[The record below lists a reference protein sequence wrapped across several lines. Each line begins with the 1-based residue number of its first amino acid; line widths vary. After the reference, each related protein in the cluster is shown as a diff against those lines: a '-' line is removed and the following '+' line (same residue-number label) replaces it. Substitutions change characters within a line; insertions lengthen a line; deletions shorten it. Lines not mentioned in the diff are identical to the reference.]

1 MNKEQSAVEEEKKEQ
16 VQVISEQPNRLDGM
30 SAKKAEAS
38 GKKLL
43 LLGLTALGVVYGDI
57 GTSPLYAFRFAF
69 SESGHITRTPENI
82 LGILSLIFWS
92 LTIVIS
98 IKYLIY
104 VMMADNEGEGGI
116 LALMALLVP
125 SGGRH
130 KRWLIVAL
138 GVFGAALLYGDGMI
152 TPAISV
158 LSAIEGLKVATT
170 EFNHFI
176 IPITVAILILLFL
189 LQKRGTQGVGSIFGP
204 VMFVWFTSIGVLGIR
219 AIFKAPQVLQAL
231 NPWHALD
238 FFFRNGWVGFLV
250 LGAVFLVVTGGEAL
264 YADMGHF
271 GSRPIRLA
279 WFTLVFPAL
288 LINYFGQGALLLSSS
303 HYISQPF
310 YALAPH
316 WALYP
321 LVILA
326 TLATI
331 IASQAVISG
340 AFSLTRQSALLGEF
354 PRIKIVQTS
363 SSEIGQIYIPLVN
376 WILMITTIGL
386 VLAFKKSDN
395 LAAAYG
401 VAVTTTMVIT
411 TILAYILTRE
421 KWGWNMAASLSITIG
436 FLIVD
441 LAFFIANMTK
451 VADGGWFPL
460 LVAIAVF
467 TLMSTW
473 RRGRQLLTENNP
485 FDAKPL
491 KDFVH
496 KLSEDPPVRVSGT
509 AIFLTGH
516 SEGTPPLLSY
526 HLEHNQ
532 ALHEKV
538 LIVTVMIQDVPKV
551 PPSQRLEIQE
561 MELGF
566 YRVKISY
573 GFMENPDVPKAL
585 RTYEEFG
592 LDNESNVITYYIG
605 RQILIPREEKPKMA
619 KWRKELFTFMSRNSA
634 LTTTF
639 YELPPQQV
647 VEIGIHVHI

>member
-1 MNKEQSAVEEEKKEQ
+1 MDQEQTQPEEKNEQ
-16 VQVISEQPNRLDGM
+16 EQIISEQPDSLEGEP
-30 SAKKAEAS
+30 SKKEEAS

-43 LLGLTALGVVYGDI
+43 LLGLTALGIVYGDI

-69 SESGHITRTPENI
+69 SESSKITRSPENI
-82 LGILSLIFWS
+82 LGILSLIFWA

-98 IKYLIY
+98 VKYLIY
-104 VMMADNEGEGGI
+104 VMQADNEGEGGI

-125 SGGRH
+125 SEKRK
-130 KRWLIVAL
+130 KRWFIVAL

-158 LSAIEGLKVATT
+158 LSAIEGLQVATT
-170 EFNHFI
+170 TFDHYI
-176 IPITVAILILLFL
+176 VPITVVILIVLFL

-204 VMFVWFTSIGVLGIR
+204 VMLVWFTSIAALGIGGIVR
-219 AIFKAPQVLQAL
+219 APQVLRAL

-271 GSRPIRLA
+271 GSRPIRTA
-279 WFTLVFPAL
+279 WFSLVFPSL
-288 LINYFGQGALLLSSS
+288 LLNYFGQGALLLSSS
-303 HYISQPF
+303 HRIAQPF

-326 TLATI
+326 TFATI

-340 AFSLTRQSALLGEF
+340 AFSLTRQAALLGEF
-354 PRIKIVQTS
+354 PRIRIVQTS
-363 SSEIGQIYIPLVN
+363 STEIGQIYIPVVN
-376 WILMITTIGL
+376 WILMIATIGL
-386 VLAFKKSDN
+386 VVSFRKSDN

-411 TILAYILTRE
+411 TMLAFILTRE
-421 KWGWNMAASLSITIG
+421 KWGWNLAASLSVTIG
-436 FLIVD
+436 FLIID

-451 VADGGWFPL
+451 VAQGGWFPL
-460 LVAIAVF
+460 LVGGAVF

-473 RRGRQLLTENNP
+473 RRGRQILAEH
-485 FDAKPL
+485 KPDDSLPLDEFL
-491 KDFVH
+491 KELNDD
-496 KLSEDPPVRVSGT
+496 LPVRVNGT

-516 SEGTPPLLSY
+516 TTGTPPLLRY

-532 ALHEKV
+532 ALHERV
-538 LIVTVMIQDVPKV
+538 LLVTVIIKDVPKV
-551 PPSQRLEIQE
+551 WPTQRLEIDE
-561 MELGF
+561 MEQGF

-585 RTYEEFG
+585 SA
-592 LDNESNVITYYIG
+592 SNQFHFDEDSNIITYYIG
-605 RQILIPREEKPKMA
+605 RQILVVREEERHMA
-619 KWRKELFTFMSRNSA
+619 RWREELFAFLSRNSA

-639 YELPPQQV
+639 YELPTNQV
-647 VEIGIHVHI
+647 VELGIHVRI

>member
-1 MNKEQSAVEEEKKEQ
+1 MSKEQASVEEEKKEQ
-16 VQVISEQPNRLDGM
+16 VQVISEQPNRLEGVA
-30 SAKKAEAS
+30 SKKAEAS
-38 GKKLL
+38 GKKLML
-43 LLGLTALGVVYGDI
+43 LALTALGVVYGDI

-69 SESGHITRTPENI
+69 SESGQITRTPENI

-125 SGGRH
+125 SGGRK
-130 KRWLIVAL
+130 KRWIIVAL

-170 EFNHFI
+170 EFNDYI
-176 IPITVAILILLFL
+176 IPITVAILIFLFL

-204 VMFVWFTSIGVLGIR
+204 VMLVWFTSIAVLGIR
-219 AIFKAPQVLQAL
+219 GIFRAPQVLRAL

-279 WFTLVFPAL
+279 WFSLVFPSL
-288 LINYFGQGALLLSSS
+288 LINYFGQGALLLSSK
-303 HYISQPF
+303 HFVSQPF

-376 WILMITTIGL
+376 WILMIATIGL

-411 TILAYILTRE
+411 TILAFILTRE
-421 KWGWNMAASLSITIG
+421 KWGWNMAASLSVTIG

-441 LAFFIANMTK
+441 LAFFVANMTK

-460 LVAIAVF
+460 LVAVSVF
-467 TLMSTW
+467 TLMATW
-473 RRGRQLLTENNP
+473 RRGRQLLAENNP
-485 FDAKPL
+485 FDSL
-491 KDFVH
+491 SLNDFVH
-496 KLSEDPPVRVSGT
+496 KLVNDPPVRVPGT

-532 ALHEKV
+532 ALHKQV
-538 LIVTVMIQDVPKV
+538 LIVTVIIQDVPKV
-551 PPSQRLEIQE
+551 PPSQRLDIQE

-566 YRVKISY
+566 YRIKIAY

-585 RTYEEFG
+585 QDAGKFG
-592 LDNESNVITYYIG
+592 MDDESNVITYYIG

-619 KWRKELFTFMSRNSA
+619 KWRKELFSFMARNSA